1 MAHKL
6 KVIAE
11 PGKQEI
17 IMSRTF
23 DAPRDLVF
31 KATSDPNLIP
41 RWWGPR
47 YLTTTVDEM
56 EVKPGGRWRFVQR
69 DDKGNEFAF
78 NGVYHEVAA
87 PERVITTFEFENLP
101 PEMGK
106 GHVVLQKVTFEEV
119 DGKTVYTEKSVY
131 LSVEDR
137 DGMIESGMEG
147 GAIETMDRLEEILA
161 TMK

>member
-41 RWWGPR
+41 KWWGPR
-47 YLTTTVDEM
+47 YLTTTVAEM
-56 EVKPGGRWRFVQR
+56 DVKAGGRWRFVQR

-78 NGVYHEVAA
+78 NGVYHEIAA
-87 PERVITTFEFENLP
+87 PERVISTFEFENLP

-137 DGMIESGMEG
+137 DGMIQSGMEG
-147 GAIETMDRLEEILA
+147 GATESMDRLEEVLA